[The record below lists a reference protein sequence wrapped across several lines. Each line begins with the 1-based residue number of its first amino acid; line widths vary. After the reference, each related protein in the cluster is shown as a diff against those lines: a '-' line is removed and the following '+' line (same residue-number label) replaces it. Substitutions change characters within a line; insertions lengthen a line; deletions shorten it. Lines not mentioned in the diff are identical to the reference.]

1 MKTWLLAASLS
12 LLLAVPVSHWARG
25 RDVAEAASA
34 TTVSG
39 RLEALIEAVAHQNE
53 RAAALALEARSLA
66 DRPPVVS
73 ANAASPDDAAI
84 ADAVAD
90 WLERNDLTAVDLV
103 ATASVSA
110 EEDDLDEMKIETL
123 VQFFLSEGG
132 TLDADLMFEELRDS
146 GRIDEFL
153 AWMEGMAEKDPQDPQ
168 LQVALGVAYLQ
179 KLFDAGATPEAGQL
193 ATQADR
199 AFDRALELDPQN
211 WDARF
216 TKAVALSNWPAF
228 LGKQPEA
235 ISQFETLIAQQEL
248 AQPNPSHAQTYL
260 YLGDRGLAQRA
271 GALSRRCRLA
281 RAIAAGGSVG
291 VMRIRITP
299 LP

>member
-1 MKTWLLAASLS
+1 MKTWILAASLS

-25 RDVAEAASA
+25 RDVAEASS
-34 TTVSG
+34 TTAGSD
-39 RLEALIEAVAHQNE
+39 RLEALIEGVAYQNE

-66 DRPPVVS
+66 SRPQVVS

-90 WLERNDLTAVDLV
+90 WLEQNDLTAADLV
-103 ATASVSA
+103 VASSASTATD
-110 EEDDLDEMKIETL
+110 ELEEMKIETL

-132 TLDADLMFEELRDS
+132 TLDADLMFEELRDA

-153 AWMEGMAEKDPQDPQ
+153 AWIEDMAAKDPQDPQ

-193 ATQADR
+193 ATQADQ
-199 AFDRALELDPQN
+199 AFDRALELDPNN

-248 AQPNPSHAQTYL
+248 AAPSPGHARTYL
-260 YLGDRGLAQRA
+260 YLGNMYVQTGEKAKAIEVWRNGLARYPDDADLREQ
-271 GALSRRCRLA
+271 LRLA
-281 RAIAAGGSVG
+281 GQ
-291 VMRIRITP
+291 
-299 LP
+299 